1 MELLSAGLPF
11 VSTRTRPARLKP
23 MAARNPATPLPMT
36 RKSAAGRVGMAERRL
51 GILASPRSFALNPA
65 ASHTK
70 RRITV
75 HAAHGESLMADQPED
90 GMAPLPERLLIGR
103 ALPLPEPMEIDGHV
117 GPVDHDSVDGEVEGD
132 PVIDGEV
139 ALNLLLQ
146 LAEAV
151 KRHEQAVKGARVLT
165 RIRLPDPFHRGV
177 DLPDTGRIVRVN
189 VAGFG
194 AGHRH
199 QPDQTK
205 DGPAGERLRAAYD
218 PRDHAGI
225 IHPSDM
231 PYS

>member
-1 MELLSAGLPF
+1 MPAVRGLAGQRVAVPRAIEPGAPADQFLNPGRAF
-11 VSTRTRPARLKP
+11 LDEHLHSFRPAQPFPRAQGVVAVQCDIVLLGGDRHT
-23 MAARNPATPLPMT
+23 ALRVDGTAFGRTALRQHEDTAGPAQPD
-36 RKSAAGRVGMAERRL
+36 GRPQ
-51 GILASPRSFALNPA
+51 S
-65 ASHTK
+65 
-70 RRITV
+70 
-75 HAAHGESLMADQPED
+75 
-90 GMAPLPERLLIGR
+90 
-103 ALPLPEPMEIDGHV
+103 
-117 GPVDHDSVDGEVEGD
+117 VDHDSVDGEVEGD

-151 KRHEQAVKGARVLT
+151 ERHEQAVKGARVLT
-165 RIRLPDPFHRGV
+165 RICLPDPFHRGV

-189 VAGFG
+189 VTGFG